1 MTLLKHEYKNFQ
13 FKEVY
18 LKCMCIGKSSSQRYS
33 LLVHLKY
40 FETCTVLFSGF
51 LENEIGV
58 LATTLY
64 VNYDFRAC
72 FVGRDAHSM

>member
-13 FKEVY
+13 FKGMYFKNVY
-18 LKCMCIGKSSSQRYS
+18 IGKLSSQRYS
-33 LLVHLKY
+33 LLIHLKY
-40 FETCTVLFSGF
+40 FETCTVLFPGF

-64 VNYDFRAC
+64 INHSFRAC
-72 FVGRDAHSM
+72 SIIGDDHSV